1 MIAAPASV
9 LRLNRRATAPP
20 TLRLLTRTEADEPA
34 QPLRLQQSRRRSSM
48 MPLLPVAYRGSYLRR
63 LLAPRRPVERALL
76 SVIQEAYFSGASTR
90 TVDVL
95 AETVGVPGTERTTLD
110 AQAREWDQRVEAF
123 RRRRLHEPVPYLM
136 LAVTPAL
143 VRDAGEA
150 QAVSLVIAVATAES
164 GSRDVIG
171 FDIAS
176 ADQMPGFWRS
186 FLGDL
191 SDRGLHGL
199 QLVTS
204 DTSDGLLP
212 ALAAVFPDARWQR
225 CRERFVADALRL
237 VPRATR
243 PAVEA
248 SLRTIFAEPDAATAL
263 RNLASVRTR
272 FEPAYPELAAAFEGP
287 AAALVAHY
295 EVPPAHRRLV
305 CSLNALATLQRELR
319 QCCQLVGIFPT
330 GRALLRLTGTIL
342 QEVSEEWAA
351 RPNVRRRRS
360 QSGAIWAVA
369 A

>member
-1 MIAAPASV
+1 
-9 LRLNRRATAPP
+9 
-20 TLRLLTRTEADEPA
+20 
-34 QPLRLQQSRRRSSM
+34 

-95 AETVGVPGTERTTLD
+95 AETVGVPGQERTATE
-110 AQAREWDQRVEAF
+110 AEAREWDQRVEAF
-123 RRRRLHEPVPYLM
+123 ANRRLHAPVPYLM
-136 LAVTPAL
+136 LALTPAL
-143 VRDAGEA
+143 VRVAGEP
-150 QAVSLVIAVATAES
+150 QAVSLVIAVATSES
-164 GSRDVIG
+164 GSHDVIG
-171 FDIAS
+171 FGLTT
-176 ADQMPGFWRS
+176 ADQMPAFWRS
-186 FLGDL
+186 FLDDL
-191 SDRGLHGL
+191 SERGLDGL

-248 SLRTIFAEPDAATAL
+248 GLRTIFAEPDAATAVL
-263 RNLASVRTR
+263 SLATVRSR
-272 FEPAYPELAAAFEGP
+272 FEPAYPELAAALEGP
-287 AAALVAHY
+287 VAGLIVHY
-295 EVPPAHRRLV
+295 EVPPAQRRLV
-305 CSLNALATLQRELR
+305 CSLNALDSLQRELR
-319 QCCQLVGIFPT
+319 QSCQLVGIFPCR
-330 GRALLRLTGTIL
+330 RALLRLTGTIL

-351 RPNVRRRRS
+351 RPDGRRRRT
-360 QSGAIWAVA
+360 GAGALWAVA